1 MGIVLARI
9 DQRLIHG
16 IVVTQWAGYT
26 KAQRLMVIDDELSQ
40 DELRKT
46 AMRMSKPAGTG
57 MSIISI
63 QRAITNFQAGK
74 YDDHNVFVIV
84 NEPQTLIPLLDAG
97 IAIPEVN
104 VGILFAGTD
113 KTQISK
119 MVAVNEA
126 EVMALRELERRQV
139 PVTLRYVPSD
149 PNKPIEDYLK
159 QLKTKE

>member
-1 MGIVLARI
+1 
-9 DQRLIHG
+9 
-16 IVVTQWAGYT
+16 
-26 KAQRLMVIDDELSQ
+26 MVIDDELSQ

-46 AMRMSKPAGTG
+46 ATGMSKSAGTG

-84 NEPQTLIPLLDAG
+84 NESQTLIPLLDAG

-104 VGILFAGTD
+104 VGTLFAGTD

-119 MVAVNEA
+119 MMAVNEA
-126 EVMALRELERRQV
+126 EVNGAE
-139 PVTLRYVPSD
+139 
-149 PNKPIEDYLK
+149 
-159 QLKTKE
+159 

>member
-1 MGIVLARI
+1 M
-9 DQRLIHG
+9 
-16 IVVTQWAGYT
+16 
-26 KAQRLMVIDDELSQ
+26 
-40 DELRKT
+40 
-46 AMRMSKPAGTG
+46 
-57 MSIISI
+57 
-63 QRAITNFQAGK
+63 
-74 YDDHNVFVIV
+74 

-126 EVMALRELERRQV
+126 EVTALRELERRQV